1 MNHLAAWLMV
11 WALMGSAQSQVVA
24 PQAAASP
31 QAGTV
36 QPSVEKWLLRLHEV
50 SSQRAYVGTFVL
62 TAGKYMSSARIWHV
76 CEGSQQVERVEALTG
91 VRRSTY
97 RRNDQ
102 VVTYLPESR
111 EAIAEKR
118 ESLGLFPS
126 LLSRADSSIAQY
138 YRLETVGTD
147 RVAGFGA
154 DVVQLVPRD
163 HWRFG
168 YRVWTEKA
176 TGIVIKLQT
185 LDARQIVLE
194 QAAFSD
200 LQMTQPLSL
209 AKLSAMMDNTDG
221 YVVKKPELIP
231 TSADQQGWHLKA
243 AVPGFKSMSCHKR
256 QEPGVGANEGPLQ
269 WVFSDGLASVSLF
282 IEAFDG
288 ARHKTP
294 QHHDQ
299 YRYLIGA
306 THMQTRRIG
315 DWWLTAVGEV
325 PQQTLQRFA
334 QSLERKR

>member
-1 MNHLAAWLMV
+1 MKRLAVWLMV
-11 WALMGSAQSQVVA
+11 WALMGSAQAQVAVPQVVGS
-24 PQAAASP
+24 PPAAS
-31 QAGTV
+31 V

-50 SSQRAYVGTFVL
+50 ASQRAYVGTFVL
-62 TAGKYMSSARIWHV
+62 TAGNYMSSARIWHV
-76 CEGSQQVERVEALTG
+76 CEGSQQIERVEALTG
-91 VRRSTY
+91 ARRSTY

-138 YRLETVGTD
+138 YRLEAMGTD

-154 DVVQLVPRD
+154 DVVHLVPRD
-163 HWRFG
+163 NLRFG
-168 YRVWTEKA
+168 YRVWTEQT
-176 TGIVIKLQT
+176 TGMVIKLQT
-185 LDARQIVLE
+185 LDARQTVLE

-200 LQMTQPLSL
+200 LQMAQPLSWV
-209 AKLSAMMDNTDG
+209 KLSAMMDNTDG

-231 TSADQQGWHLKA
+231 TSADQQGWRLKA
-243 AVPGFKSMSCHKR
+243 SVPGFKSMSCHKR
-256 QEPGVGANEGPLQ
+256 QESGAGVNEGPLQ

-282 IEAFDG
+282 IETFDS

-315 DWWLTAVGEV
+315 EWWLTAVGEV

-334 QSLERKR
+334 QSLERNK